1 MNIEIVT
8 IGCFTVMMLLSL
20 VGSLYYGCF
29 IWFLAHNMPCMNTD
43 KLCNMI
49 HYRQPH
55 LRPYQRVLISVLL
68 DLLSRRITIE
78 ILIRGEH
85 ITAFETPETLTLFGI
100 PWLITTA
107 CCIVRLFS

>member
-1 MNIEIVT
+1 MNIEIVA

-55 LRPYQRVLISVLL
+55 LRPYQRVLI
-68 DLLSRRITIE
+68 
-78 ILIRGEH
+78 RGEH